1 MNCPINPPACH
12 PEDEDT
18 IDDVNNLLAWSSSIP
33 KGAHNTKKYAKKV
46 SDRTYNKT
54 WKKPRQDEA
63 DANASYLRATRK

>member
-1 MNCPINPPACH
+1 MNCPIDPPACH
-12 PEDEDT
+12 PEDESN
-18 IDDVNNLLAWSSSIP
+18 DDVNFLARSSSIP
-33 KGAHNTKKYAKKV
+33 KGAHNTKKYTKKV